1 MDLDVLIFG
10 GGAAGLWLV
19 DQLSRRGDRV
29 LLLET
34 GRLGQGQTVGS
45 QGIIHGGLKYTLQ
58 GLLTPAAREIRDM
71 PEIWRQC
78 LAGSRTPDLRGTQVR
93 SAACHLWRSDS
104 LRSKLGMLGAKVGL
118 HVAPH
123 ELSPADRPPALA
135 GCPGAVARLD
145 EQVIAPASFLADLAR
160 QHRDRL
166 LSIDAERGLQVTVS
180 KPGIVERVALS
191 HPQIKTTI
199 ELVPQHVVLTAGA
212 GNGALRALCR
222 LPVEHMQL
230 RPLHMVLVRG
240 DLPTI
245 NGHCVD
251 GARTRVTITSDR
263 DSSGRT
269 VWQVGG
275 QLAEDG
281 VACDEHALVRRACA
295 ELTEVLPG
303 VDLSHTEWAT
313 YRVDRAERA
322 SPRGTRPDTAT
333 ILHGGNVITAWPTK
347 LALAPQLARMIEAR
361 LPPPFVERSSALHA
375 AGETPAPQ
383 YLLPA
388 ELADWP
394 RPEVALAPWETPRL
408 WHWLKGEATIH
419 RAA

>member
-1 MDLDVLIFG
+1 MELDVLIFG
-10 GGAAGLWLV
+10 GGAAGLWLL
-19 DQLSRRGDRV
+19 DQLARRGDRV
-29 LLLET
+29 LLLEA
-34 GRLGQGQTVGS
+34 GRLGLGQTVGS

-78 LAGSRTPDLRGTQVR
+78 LAGSRAPDLRGTQVR

-104 LRSKLGMLGAKVGL
+104 FRSKLGMLGAKVGL
-118 HVAPH
+118 HVAPQ
-123 ELSPADRPPALA
+123 ELSPAERPPALA
-135 GCPGAVARLD
+135 GCPGSVARLD

-166 LSIDAERGLQVTVS
+166 LSIDAQSGLQVSVS
-180 KPGIVERVALS
+180 KPGFVERVALS
-191 HPQIKTTI
+191 HPQTKAVI
-199 ELVPQHVVLTAGA
+199 ELLPRHVVLTAGA

-222 LPVEHMQL
+222 LPAEHMQL

-240 DLPTI
+240 NLPTI

-303 VDLSHTEWAT
+303 VDLSNAEWAT

-322 SPRGTRPDTAT
+322 SPRGSRPDTAT
-333 ILHGGNVITAWPTK
+333 LLHGGNVITAWPTK

-361 LPPPFVERSSALHA
+361 LPPPLVVQATSAQR

-383 YLLPA
+383 RFLPV
-388 ELADWP
+388 EIADWP
-394 RPEVALAPWETPRL
+394 RPEIALPPWETPRL
-408 WHWLKGEATIH
+408 WHRLEGEGTTR